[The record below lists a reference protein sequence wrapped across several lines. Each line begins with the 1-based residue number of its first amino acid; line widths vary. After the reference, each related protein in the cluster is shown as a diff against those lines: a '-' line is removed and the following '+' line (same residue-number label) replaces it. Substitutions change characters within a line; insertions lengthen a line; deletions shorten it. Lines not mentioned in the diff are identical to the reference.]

1 VPNTRDLC
9 RQAPNAPQGK
19 VASQFRRHEFGWLIG
34 DHLEKLGSDVP
45 WADTMSA
52 SRTVFGVQLPS
63 VPECPP
69 TTSRRY
75 WCRSL
80 EICDL
85 NKTSVRKART
95 RGMAADLLLFL
106 RDPRLQCD
114 MKRLTADQVKL
125 GFIGLGNMG
134 SRIAQRLLDHGY
146 PLVAYDRD
154 ITKAEAVAGKRG
166 FAAKNLLELL
176 RTAEVILSCL
186 TNDESVQTVYTEPA
200 GVFAEARPGTIVL
213 EMSTISPESSRELH
227 RLGAKRGIEVLD
239 VAISGSTPAAE
250 RGILTLLA
258 GGNEDLFR
266 AAEPIFQAIAKQY
279 FLLGGPG
286 SGTAMK
292 LVVNTLL
299 GVGMQ
304 AIAEAVVLGEKAGLD
319 RKRLLDVLSQTAV
332 IAPAHVG
339 KLARIAIGDYTQQF
353 PLSLMNKD
361 FGLILGAAARANVS
375 MPVTEAA
382 FRVNA
387 EELATGGDEDFSAVL
402 RRMEEVTRIPN
413 LPVSRAI

>member
-1 VPNTRDLC
+1 
-9 RQAPNAPQGK
+9 
-19 VASQFRRHEFGWLIG
+19 
-34 DHLEKLGSDVP
+34 
-45 WADTMSA
+45 
-52 SRTVFGVQLPS
+52 
-63 VPECPP
+63 
-69 TTSRRY
+69 
-75 WCRSL
+75 
-80 EICDL
+80 
-85 NKTSVRKART
+85 
-95 RGMAADLLLFL
+95 MAADLLLL
-106 RDPRLQCD
+106 RRDRRLHSN

-154 ITKAEAVAGKRG
+154 LAKAEAVAGKRG
-166 FAAKNLLELL
+166 FTAKNILELAH
-176 RTAEVILSCL
+176 TVDVVLSCL
-186 TNDESVQTVYTEPA
+186 TNDEEVHNVYAGPN
-200 GVFAEARPGTIVL
+200 GVFAEARRGTIVL

-227 RLGAKRGIEVLD
+227 RLGAKNGIEVLD

-250 RGILTLLA
+250 QGIVTLLA

-266 AAEPIFQAIAKQY
+266 AAEPIFQAISKQS

-292 LVVNTLL
+292 LVVNALL

-304 AIAEAVVLGEKAGLD
+304 AIAEAVVLGETSGLD
-319 RKRLLDVLSQTAV
+319 RERLLEVLSKTAV
-332 IAPAHVG
+332 VAPAHVG
-339 KLARIAIGDYTQQF
+339 KLARVATNDYTPQF
-353 PLSLMNKD
+353 PLRLMNKD

-382 FRVNA
+382 FRVNS

-402 RRMEEVTRIPN
+402 RRMEEVTGIPH
-413 LPVSRAI
+413 LPVSSAI